1 MVRKRVEV
9 GDAIL
14 HGGWESGARKSKV
27 CASENGGQNGSRLAK
42 ATLGSCATGNPKR
55 RRAVASG
62 MPEEV
67 NFLGAG

>member
-1 MVRKRVEV
+1 VEV

-14 HGGWESGARKSKV
+14 HGGGKAGLEKVRFAR
-27 CASENGGQNGSRLAK
+27 AENGGQNGSRLAK

-67 NFLGAG
+67 NFL